1 MSSNA
6 NQKTDRADRHIDPD
20 RLARR
25 LDAIDQWVAHINS
38 TPAPEWGAELNSLI
52 NSQVSGAEAL
62 SEARG
67 EDFPQFDHFDPD
79 AIRAAGQSTD

>member
-6 NQKTDRADRHIDPD
+6 KQKTDRSNRHIDPD

-38 TPAPEWGAELNSLI
+38 TL
-52 NSQVSGAEAL
+52 
-62 SEARG
+62 
-67 EDFPQFDHFDPD
+67 PQN
-79 AIRAAGQSTD
+79 GVQN

>member
-6 NQKTDRADRHIDPD
+6 KRKTGRFDRHIDPD
-20 RLARR
+20 RLAKR

-38 TPAPEWGAELNSLI
+38 TPAPEWGAELNNLI

-62 SEARG
+62 SENRG
-67 EDFPQFDHFDPD
+67 EDFPQFDQFDPD
-79 AIRAAGQSTD
+79 AIREAGQATD

>member
-1 MSSNA
+1 MGCRTEQFN
-6 NQKTDRADRHIDPD
+6 
-20 RLARR
+20 
-25 LDAIDQWVAHINS
+25 
-38 TPAPEWGAELNSLI
+38 

>member
-6 NQKTDRADRHIDPD
+6 KQRTGRFDRHIDPD
-20 RLARR
+20 RLAQR
-25 LDAIDQWVAHINS
+25 LDAIDQWVAHIHS
-38 TPAPEWGAELNSLI
+38 TPAPEWGAELNDLI

-67 EDFPQFDHFDPD
+67 EESPHFDRFDPD
-79 AIRAAGQSTD
+79 AIRAAGRATD